1 MKLYRFMSVG
11 YDLLDRIWFSDKGE
25 NPRNVIGQLIPDKQ
39 CKVLDMCCGTF
50 SNGLPVARQNPKNR
64 VVGVDRSK
72 EMLKEARKKLKKEG
86 LRNVRLLCKD
96 ATQTGWKEKSFDVV
110 ILGLVLHECT
120 DELWKGILGEAHRLL
135 KDDGRLIVLEWEK
148 QERVSRKVKFAPLY
162 AMEVMVNKKYFREFY
177 YSDKRE
183 FFGRYQFE
191 MIETHACNYSS
202 VMVLKKSR

>member
-1 MKLYRFMSVG
+1 MNLYRFMSVG
-11 YDLLDRIWFSDKGE
+11 YDLLDRFWFSDKGE
-25 NPRNVIGQLIPDKQ
+25 NPRNVIEQLIPDKE

-50 SNGLPVARQNPKNR
+50 SNGLPAARKNSKNK
-64 VVGVDRSK
+64 VIGVDRSK
-72 EMLKEARKKLKKEG
+72 EMLKEARQKLKKEG

-120 DELWKGILGEAHRLL
+120 AELWKGILGEAHRLL

-148 QERVSRKVKFAPLY
+148 QEKVSRKVKFAPLY
-162 AMEVMVNKKYFREFY
+162 AMEVMGNKKYFREFY

-191 MIETHACNYSS
+191 MLETHGCSYSS
-202 VMVLKKSR
+202 VMVLKKSK